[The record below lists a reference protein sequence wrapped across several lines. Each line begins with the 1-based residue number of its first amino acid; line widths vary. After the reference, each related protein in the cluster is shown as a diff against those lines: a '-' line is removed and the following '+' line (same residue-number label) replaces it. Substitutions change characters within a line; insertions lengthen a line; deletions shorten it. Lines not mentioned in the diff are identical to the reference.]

1 MQLSYAITE
10 QIQTW
15 TRSDEIAP
23 IRINDGRYEVRLAQ
37 TTAEI
42 DAALK
47 LRFEVFNL
55 ELEEGLDSSFQTGR
69 DRDEFDATCHH
80 LIATDKTTEM

>member
-10 QIQTW
+10 QIQPW
-15 TRSDEIAP
+15 TRLDDIAP
-23 IRINDGRYEVRLAQ
+23 IRVNDSRYEVRLAQ
-37 TTAEI
+37 TMEEM

-55 ELEEGLDSSFQTGR
+55 ELDEGLASIVFKPGVIVMNSMRLANT
-69 DRDEFDATCHH
+69 
-80 LIATDKTTEM
+80 